1 MDNQEILDRIDI
13 VDRRLCDNCYQY
25 DTKFDEIYCKI
36 QHLEYVDEAL
46 TDCIKKIEAA
56 MPRVIELLQEESIP
70 IDLSA
75 LEQIM

>member
-36 QHLEYVDEAL
+36 EHLEYVDAAL
-46 TDCIKKIEAA
+46 TDYIKKIEAA
-56 MPRVIELLQEESIP
+56 IPRVIELLQEESIP
-70 IDLSA
+70 IDSSA